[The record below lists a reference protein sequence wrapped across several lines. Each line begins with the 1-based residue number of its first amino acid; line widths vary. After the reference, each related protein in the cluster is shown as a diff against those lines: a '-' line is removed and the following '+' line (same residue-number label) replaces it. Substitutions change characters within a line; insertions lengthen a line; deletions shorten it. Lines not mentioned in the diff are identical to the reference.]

1 MKTLVVFL
9 AGIILISLGA
19 LAFKTIWLPVH
30 TVGKGVDM
38 GYEVID
44 KTMDGEKAISNYEWF
59 KNQEQQIKV
68 LGKQM
73 DRAVEELNDF
83 KITLSSDRKNWDRF
97 DKDEYSRLRSN
108 ITGIGQMLDAAIGDY
123 NAKSSMVNRA
133 VFKNNLPTN
142 ISRAMYVSKEMILQ

>member
-1 MKTLVVFL
+1 MGKVFIGVIALVMF
-9 AGIILISLGA
+9 SLGA
-19 LAFKTIWLPVH
+19 IGLKALWLPVH
-30 TVGKGVDM
+30 TVKKGVNM
-38 GYEVID
+38 GYEVVD
-44 KTMDGEKAISNYEWF
+44 ETMDGKKAIANYEWF

-73 DRAVEELNDF
+73 DRAIEELNDF
-83 KITLSSDRKNWDRF
+83 KGTLTKDRTTWDMF

-133 VFKNNLPTN
+133 VFKDNLPSN
-142 ISRAMYVSKEMILQ
+142 ISRAMVVSKKLITQ